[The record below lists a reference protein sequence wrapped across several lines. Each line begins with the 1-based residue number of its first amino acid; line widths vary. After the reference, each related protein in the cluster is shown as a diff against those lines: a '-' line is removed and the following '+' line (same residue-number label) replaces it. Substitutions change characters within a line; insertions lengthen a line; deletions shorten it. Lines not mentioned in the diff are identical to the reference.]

1 MFSLQRSELTKGLI
15 PEQSLETLEFS
26 GVKNIYQLSFVAKNR
41 SLSFFEMA
49 SMPFLCNGL
58 LIYLIHLRVFQ

>member
-1 MFSLQRSELTKGLI
+1 MFSLPRSELTKGLI

-41 SLSFFEMA
+41 SLSLSLSLSFFL
-49 SMPFLCNGL
+49 SL
-58 LIYLIHLRVFQ
+58 LHFSKELRILKVQF